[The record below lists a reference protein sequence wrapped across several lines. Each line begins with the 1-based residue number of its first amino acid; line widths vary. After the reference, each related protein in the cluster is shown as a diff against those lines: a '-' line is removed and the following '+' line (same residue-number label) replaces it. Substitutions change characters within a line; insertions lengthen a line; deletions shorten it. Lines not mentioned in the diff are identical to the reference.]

1 MLQPK
6 SYPELVGKALV
17 LEAEPFLTMAED
29 DNPWVEGLF
38 LVTCVGVLLGGAHL
52 IGGLL
57 WTASLPPADAVR
69 EALLP
74 SVQQLFARIGL
85 SSDPFQVEATFRQFW
100 QWGAGFFGYQGGF
113 ARFFFALLEPV
124 WLVLQWFFLSLVTFG
139 AARLLG
145 GTGTLVQTLG
155 TSALAA
161 APYVLG
167 FLTIIPFV
175 SVNGLLLAVWSLLI
189 TYRAVEIVHDL
200 SWQRATLAVLI
211 APLFLV
217 ALLLFFAAISTV
229 ILSIGGGA

>member
-74 SVQQLFARIGL
+74 SIQQLFARIGIAG
-85 SSDPFQVEATFRQFW
+85 DPLQVEATFRQFW

-113 ARFFFALLEPV
+113 ARFFFALLEPI
-124 WLVLQWFFLSLVTFG
+124 WLVLQWFLLALVTHG

-145 GTGTLVQTLG
+145 GRGTLVQTLG
-155 TSALAA
+155 TSALSA

-167 FLTIIPFV
+167 FLSIIPFV
-175 SVNGLLLAVWSLLI
+175 SVNPLLTAVWALLI
-189 TYRAVEIVHDL
+189 VYRAVEIVHDL
-200 SWQRATLAVLI
+200 SWQRAALAVAAAPILLI
-211 APLFLV
+211 V
-217 ALLLFFAAISTV
+217 LLFV
-229 ILSIGGGA
+229 ITTLTTAFIATGGGA